1 MINGKIYVVPIM
13 KTLRNIIAIVLIAS
27 SLGGCVTT
35 AVLTGGGDNRGE
47 QISQQIGI

>member
-1 MINGKIYVVPIM
+1 MINRKSFISLIM

-35 AVLTGGGDNRGE
+35 AVLTGGGDNRSE